1 MSKLSFRA
9 RALDAA
15 KPLPIYRNRDLP
27 DLNDCVSINR
37 AVPQMPTGM
46 EKEEESEHHLQRA
59 ISAQQVFRE
68 KKECMVIPVPEAE
81 SNVTYYDRLYKG
93 EFRIPKQLI
102 HLQPLGLD
110 NEQPDYD
117 MDSED
122 ETLLNRLNR
131 KMEIKPLQFEVMV
144 DRLEK
149 ASANQL
155 VTLPE
160 AKLLLNEDDYL
171 LKSVYDY
178 WVRKRK
184 GSQAPSLIP
193 SVKQEK
199 RDGSTNN
206 DAYVAFRRRT
216 EKMQTRK
223 NRKNDEASYEKMLK
237 LRREFSRTVTI
248 LEMIKKREKSKRE
261 LLHLTLEV
269 VEKRY
274 HMGDFSGEILNEV
287 SAPLAEKP
295 VYQAPIILPNG
306 NRYKVES
313 KLKAHKSSSHQH
325 PHHFSMKP
333 EPHFDFVR
341 PHKKYTKRPKLD
353 PLRPPGRVERH
364 HTVNKADIK
373 QYDFH
378 SSGED
383 DYPLSPASEPDEE
396 NDPDG
401 AFAFRRRAGCHYLAP
416 LQEQSSTSPWGHL
429 ELPGVDPLRQ
439 RHSLTALTVP
449 RRCIGLARRRVGR
462 GGRVLLDRA
471 SSHLDRALRLLDP
484 DVLCRSAS
492 SSSSASATLELD
504 FDLPDL
510 RHDSSSSSS
519 SFSPHM
525 ATKTNTA
532 TFSTTSPTSSSMPA
546 KRSLAQ
552 LLSDIQSCRWRCFR
566 PRPTPEERHADAAR
580 KGSGLLADGRTREST
595 AASMAATDATRTK
608 EGMTEE
614 QYQTHQQQLAQMH
627 KQQLQQV
634 LQRTQANT
642 TTTTTTPE
650 RKPTQTAVTSEGV
663 LKVLDSASAHFAA
676 SAVVSSPNNENKGH
690 PPTVNG
696 TGPGSGGSRGLKF
709 TSSSSQGGG
718 GGAGGGG
725 SSSARSSSSPA
736 GDGQSRGGGGGGGG
750 SSNMSGNGH
759 SNSNGGGGGGNSA
772 PQSLPRGHTHLGSVS
787 AVSPAHTHHSARPSA
802 PSPSALKLAAVASS
816 LDRVPKLTAASAVDS
831 LSRENHEP
839 ERLALNGISETT
851 VAMEVT

>member
-102 HLQPLGLD
+102 HIQPLGLD

-131 KMEIKPLQFEVMV
+131 KMEIKPLQFEIMV

-184 GSQAPSLIP
+184 GCQAPSLIP
-193 SVKQEK
+193 QVKQEK

-248 LEMIKKREKSKRE
+248 LEMIKKREKIKRE

-274 HMGDFSGEILNEV
+274 HMGDFSGEILSEV

-295 VYQAPIILPNG
+295 VYTAPITLPNG
-306 NRYKVES
+306 NRYKVEN
-313 KLKAHKSSSHQH
+313 KLKAHKSGSQH

-353 PLRPPGRVERH
+353 PLRQPGRTDRQ

-378 SSGED
+378 SSGEE

-416 LQEQSSTSPWGHL
+416 LLEQSSAVWGHV
-429 ELPGVDPLRQ
+429 ELAGVDPLRQ

-449 RRCIGLARRRVGR
+449 RRCVGLARRRVGR

-484 DVLCRSAS
+484 DVLSRSAS
-492 SSSSASATLELD
+492 PAPATL
-504 FDLPDL
+504 DLPDL
-510 RHDSSSSSS
+510 RHDPSHTTTTTTTPSSSAS
-519 SFSPHM
+519 
-525 ATKTNTA
+525 AL
-532 TFSTTSPTSSSMPA
+532 PA
-546 KRSLAQ
+546 KRTLAQ
-552 LLSDIQSCRWRCFR
+552 LFSDIQSCRWRCFR
-566 PRPTPEERHADAAR
+566 PRPAQQEGRGDAR
-580 KGSGLLADGRTREST
+580 KSSLATEGRTRES
-595 AASMAATDATRTK
+595 AATTGSAPDVAKTPVK

-627 KQQLQQV
+627 KQQLAQV
-634 LQRTQANT
+634 LQRTAPNT
-642 TTTTTTPE
+642 TQPE
-650 RKPTQTAVTSEGV
+650 RKVTQTAITSEGV
-663 LKVLDSASAHFAA
+663 LKILDSASAHFAA
-676 SAVVSSPNNENKGH
+676 SAVVSSPNNENKAH

-709 TSSSSQGGG
+709 TSSSSQSSGGG
-718 GGAGGGG
+718 G
-725 SSSARSSSSPA
+725 SSARSSSSPA
-736 GDGQSRGGGGGGGG
+736 RDGQSRGSGGGGGGG
-750 SSNMSGNGH
+750 SSN
-759 SNSNGGGGGGNSA
+759 GGNSA
-772 PQSLPRGHTHLGSVS
+772 PQSLPRGHAHLGSVS
-787 AVSPAHTHHSARPSA
+787 AVSPAHTHHSARLSA

-816 LDRVPKLTAASAVDS
+816 LDRVPKVTAASAVDS
-831 LSRENHEP
+831 LGRENHEP